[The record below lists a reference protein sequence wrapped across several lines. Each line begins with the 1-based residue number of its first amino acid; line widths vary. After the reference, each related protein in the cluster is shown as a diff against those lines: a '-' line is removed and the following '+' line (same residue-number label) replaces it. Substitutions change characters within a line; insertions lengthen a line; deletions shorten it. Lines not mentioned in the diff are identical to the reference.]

1 METSAVTNDNIR
13 VSTVKLGRQTCLAPR
28 SIGKRSKA
36 RVLIDWSGTSVF
48 SRESEAHAG
57 EIKKIQ
63 LEKYGES
70 RGSHLG
76 LQCLTIKSWLNIIA
90 VPMGAPTALKNKK
103 TI

>member
-1 METSAVTNDNIR
+1 MKLVLYLKIILSLCPWANRPYSYSRTG
-13 VSTVKLGRQTCLAPR
+13 LGR
-28 SIGKRSKA
+28 
-36 RVLIDWSGTSVF
+36 VFF

-57 EIKKIQ
+57 EIKKTQ

-70 RGSHLG
+70 RASHLS
-76 LQCLTIKSWLNIIA
+76 LQCLTVKSWLNIIA